1 MLDEKDMEL
10 LRALFREEGERIEQ
24 RINQRMD
31 ARFQAQDK
39 RIDTLFQAQDE
50 RIDKMFQEQ
59 EERINSRMDGMFR
72 EQRRSIMHDVKVLM
86 DAEFK
91 PQFNLLAEELQL
103 IREKLIP
110 EERMEEAEADIQV
123 LKTSVRMLNED
134 MRALK
139 KAQ

>member
-10 LRALFREEGERIEQ
+10 LRTLFREEGERIEK
-24 RINQRMD
+24 RINARMD
-31 ARFQAQDK
+31 ARFQAQDE
-39 RIDTLFQAQDE
+39 RINTLFQAQDE
-50 RIDKMFQEQ
+50 RIDT
-59 EERINSRMDGMFR
+59 MFR

-134 MRALK
+134 VQALK

>member
-31 ARFQAQDK
+31 ARFQAQD
-39 RIDTLFQAQDE
+39 E
-50 RIDKMFQEQ
+50 RID
-59 EERINSRMDGMFR
+59 SMFR

>member
-1 MLDEKDMEL
+1 MLDERDMEL

-31 ARFQAQDK
+31 ERFQVQDG
-39 RIDTLFQAQDE
+39 RIDELFQAQDE
-50 RIDKMFQEQ
+50 RIDEMFQAQDEK
-59 EERINSRMDGMFR
+59 IGRMFQ
-72 EQRRSIMHDVKVLM
+72 EQRRSIMHDVQVLM

-91 PQFNLLAEELQL
+91 PRFDLLAEDLQI
-103 IREKLIP
+103 IREKMIP

-123 LKTSVRMLNED
+123 LKTSVRMLSED
-134 MRALK
+134 VRALK